1 MATFTYLG
9 AFRLPAGSGDTTS
22 LDYSEGRIAFNPLRN
37 SLYISG
43 HDWYQRI
50 GEVTIPAL
58 KTGSLSGLNTAS
70 WLQTPVAVSS
80 RIPQYTLEDTVKI
93 GGMILDNQNRL
104 IVTLYEYYDGD
115 ADAVRSH
122 YVVTTP
128 TNLTNSPV
136 IGLCQVGAN
145 GGGYVGGYMAKVP
158 DAYVAQI
165 GKPYVTGMA
174 GIAVTG
180 RTSNGPALFGFDPAD
195 LSQSTIAQAVP
206 LVYYPLTNP
215 LRKEDT
221 QNDYFNT
228 STAIRGVTFHGDEVV
243 FWGTHGTGPWSYTQG
258 GSTDPYRPGDNVHA
272 PPYRYQRWT
281 YKIADLLAVKAGTKQ
296 PWSIQPTVEGYAMP
310 AYGDS
315 SKYAGST
322 ALDPATNR
330 IFVAQRYGDT
340 ARPVIHVFQ
349 ASGTVTPP
357 ADTTAPAIASVLAIP
372 GETSCN
378 ISWTTDEASDSRVE
392 YTETDFPGTVAIN
405 QSMVTSHVIE
415 LTGLQHSVTYNFRVK
430 SRDAAGNAGISNAAT
445 FTTLTP
451 PPSPCAELEAQ
462 VASMA
467 SQIATLQLQITSLQL
482 AVANKDAQLLQA
494 NTDLSN
500 ALSEVARVNT
510 LLSSALAETNS
521 WHQAYDT
528 LFDSVVAAKSFL
540 NQAIAKLG

>member
-9 AFRLPAGSGDTTS
+9 AFRLPAGSSDTTS

-58 KTGSLSGLNTAS
+58 KTGSLSGLNTAA
-70 WLQTPVAVSS
+70 WLQTPAAVSS

-122 YVVTTP
+122 YVISNP
-128 TNLTNSPV
+128 SNLTTSPV
-136 IGLCQVGAN
+136 IGLCQVGSN

-158 DAYVAQI
+158 DAYVSQI

-180 RTSNGPALFGFDPAD
+180 RTSNGPGLFGFDPAD
-195 LSQSTIAQAVP
+195 LSQVGITQVVP

-258 GSTDPYRPGDNVHA
+258 GSTDPYRSGDNVHA

-296 PWSIQPTVEGYAMP
+296 PWSIQPTVEGYVMP
-310 AYGDS
+310 NYGDS

-322 ALDPATNR
+322 AFDPATNR
-330 IFVAQRYGDT
+330 VFVAQRYGDT

-357 ADTTAPAIASVLAIP
+357 ADTTAPSIANILAIP
-372 GETSCN
+372 GETTCN
-378 ISWTTDEASDSRVE
+378 VSWTTDEASDTRVE
-392 YTETDFPGTVAIN
+392 YTDTDFPGLVAIN
-405 QSMVTSHVIE
+405 ATPVTAHSIE
-415 LTGLQHSVTYNFRVK
+415 LTGLQHSVTYTFRVK
-430 SRDAAGNAGISNAAT
+430 SRDAAGNAAISNAAT
-445 FTTLTP
+445 FTTLDP
-451 PPSPCAELEAQ
+451 PPSPCAELEEQ
-462 VASMA
+462 VASMSA
-467 SQIATLQLQITSLQL
+467 QVNMLQLQVTSLNL
-482 AVANKDAQLLQA
+482 ELANKNAQLMQA
-494 NTDLSN
+494 NTDLAN
-500 ALSEVARVNT
+500 ALSEVSRVT
-510 LLSSALAETNS
+510 ALLAGSLAETNS
-521 WHQAYDT
+521 WHAAYDT
-528 LFDSVVAAKSFL
+528 MNDSVITATAKIRE
-540 NQAIAKLG
+540 AISLLE